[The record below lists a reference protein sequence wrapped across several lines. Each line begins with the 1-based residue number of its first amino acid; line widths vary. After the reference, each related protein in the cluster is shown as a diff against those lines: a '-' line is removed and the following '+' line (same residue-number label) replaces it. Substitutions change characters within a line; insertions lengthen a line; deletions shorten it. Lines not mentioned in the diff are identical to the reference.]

1 MIKIGEGLS
10 LPTEA
15 ITQTFGILAIK
26 GAGKTYLALK
36 LAEEFLKAKL
46 QVIAIDPVGVCW
58 GLRSSADGKAP
69 GLPIVIFG
77 GDHADVP
84 LEKESGSLTA
94 DIAVEETLSMVL
106 DLSHFRKGEQVSFMT
121 AFAERL
127 YLKNRN
133 PLHLLLDEADMYAPQ
148 RPMPGQQR
156 MLGALEDIVRRGR
169 ARGIGVTL
177 VTQRAAVLNKD
188 VLTQVEILMALRTI
202 GKQDRDA
209 VEAWVRAH
217 GTEERRA
224 EMMASLASLPNGTVW
239 VWSPGWLDIF
249 KRVKVGK
256 RETFDSSRTPKVGE
270 KKIEPR
276 QRAEVNLDELRKRM
290 AATIERAKEEDPRE
304 LKKRIAELQR
314 QLRTGPKQ
322 TVSVETPCN
331 HGPEIQG
338 LKRQNSQLLAEHE
351 STWKMIGG
359 LEKTSLDAIGRA
371 HETIMGYLSRYKQ
384 KKFET
389 IAISTP
395 APVRDVKR
403 ERPAP
408 AFAHPGTAAPDNND
422 EITNPQQRILDAL
435 LAFEAIGLD
444 KITRQGLAPT
454 VNNSHTSG
462 SFKNNLSRLRTLE
475 LIDYAVGNQVFLTD
489 VGRSQAKNTIVISSL
504 NDLHGA
510 MFGILTNPQKSILR
524 VLIDVWPK
532 DISRERL
539 GELVNNRATSGS
551 FKNNLSRL
559 HTLKALEYLPG
570 ANVRA
575 SDLLFPEGLR

>member
-1 MIKIGEGLS
+1 VVKIGEGLS

-46 QVIAIDPVGVCW
+46 QVIAVDPVGVCW

-224 EMMASLASLPNGTVW
+224 EMMGSLASLPNGTVW

-249 KRVKVGK
+249 KRVKVAK

-276 QRAEVNLDELRKRM
+276 QRAEVDLDELRKRM

-331 HGPEIQG
+331 HGPEIQA
-338 LKRQNSQLLAEHE
+338 LKRQNSELKASYQTAMGVI
-351 STWKMIGG
+351 KRI
-359 LEKTSLDAIGRA
+359 EKVSLDALGKA
-371 HETIMGYLSRYKQ
+371 HETIAGLAASIKER
-384 KKFET
+384 KFPA

-395 APVRDVKR
+395 PRVGDIKG
-403 ERPAP
+403 ERPVL
-408 AFAHPGTAAPDNND
+408 AHPGMAASRNNSD
-422 EITNPQQRILDAL
+422 ITPPQQKILNAL
-435 LAFEAIGLD
+435 AAFEAIGLEIVAKPAVAAFCRVSSTSGGYFNNLGALRSKGLIIYPNSNQASLTPEGRVHARLSD
-444 KITRQGLAPT
+444 PISGLADLHAGWLGVITEPQRKILKELIRIYPHDIDKSELAER
-454 VNNSHTSG
+454 VEVSPTSG
-462 SFKNNLSRLRTLE
+462 GYFNNLGRLRTLMAIE
-475 LIDYAVGNQVFLTD
+475 YPTPG
-489 VGRSQAKNTIVISSL
+489 
-504 NDLHGA
+504 
-510 MFGILTNPQKSILR
+510 
-524 VLIDVWPK
+524 
-532 DISRERL
+532 
-539 GELVNNRATSGS
+539 
-551 FKNNLSRL
+551 
-559 HTLKALEYLPG
+559 KA
-570 ANVRA
+570 RA
-575 SDLLFPEGLR
+575 SDLLFPDGLR